1 MARKKY
7 TEQRKAWDKKYR
19 ERNKK
24 KRAEYDKRYRQN
36 NSEEYKAK
44 RRAYYEANKESLYK
58 KIREYQS
65 KNKDKVAEWK
75 KAYALRNPEI
85 RRQAKRRRRAK
96 EQSVL
101 SESYTTDEVLALY
114 GTDCFICS
122 KPIDLTAPRQC
133 GKPGWRH
140 ALHIDHLI
148 PISRG
153 GTDTL
158 DNVRPTHGECNIH
171 KSIKTLE
178 ELVGG
183 AR

>member
-1 MARKKY
+1 MTRKKY
-7 TEQRKAWDKKYR
+7 TEERKVWDKQYR

-24 KRAEYDKRYRQN
+24 RRAEYDKNYRN
-36 NSEEYKAK
+36 ANAEEYKSK
-44 RRAYYEANKESLYK
+44 KRAYYHA
-58 KIREYQS
+58 
-65 KNKDKVAEWK
+65 NKDKVYEKIKAYQQANKEKVREWK
-75 KAYALRNPEI
+75 KEYAKRNPEV
-85 RRQAKRRRRAK
+85 RRKAKRKRRAK

-101 SESYTTDEVLALY
+101 SEPYTTEEVLALY

-122 KPIDLTAPRQC
+122 KPINLDAPRQC

-153 GTDTL
+153 GSDTL

-171 KSIKTLE
+171 KSMKLLE
-178 ELVGG
+178 ELLGG
-183 AR
+183 VK